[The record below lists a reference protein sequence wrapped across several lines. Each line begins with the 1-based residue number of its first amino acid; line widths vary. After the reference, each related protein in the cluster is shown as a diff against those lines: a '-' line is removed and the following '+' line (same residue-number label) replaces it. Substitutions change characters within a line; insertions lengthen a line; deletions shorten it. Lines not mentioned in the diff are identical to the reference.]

1 MELLILNTFFEAL
14 DTIDTFESLIW
25 TDRYN
30 GYGDF
35 ELCTPVDSGI
45 FQKLAIDNYLWLAE
59 SNKVMIV
66 ENLQVDADAENG
78 NRLIITGRSLESIL
92 DRRIVWSQTI
102 LQGNLQTAVQKLLND
117 SIISPTIPE
126 RQISNFIF
134 ETSTDPSITS
144 LTIDAQFTGDNLY
157 DVIYAICEAYG
168 LGFSIELT
176 DDNKFKFKLYS
187 GVDRSH
193 AQFVNPYVEFSPSF
207 NNLLNSSYIQS
218 KKTLKTLTLVGG
230 EGEGVDRIMV
240 AVDTHSEVA
249 LNRREMFTDARDV
262 SSTTDTTMTPEE
274 YLDLLIQRGLS
285 KLAENVVVQ
294 SFEGQMEN
302 LNSYKYG
309 EDFYLGDIL
318 QMLNEYGIEARVRIT
333 ELIRSQSTSGI
344 DIYPTFSTV

>member
-1 MELLILNTFFEAL
+1 MELLILDTFFEAL

-30 GYGDF
+30 GHGDF

-66 ENLQVDADAENG
+66 ENLQVNADAENG

-92 DRRIVWSQTI
+92 DRRIVWTQTI
-102 LQGNLQTAVQKLLND
+102 LQGNLQAAVQKLLND
-117 SIISPTIPE
+117 SIISPTITE
-126 RQISNFIF
+126 RRIPNFIF
-134 ETSTDPSITS
+134 EASTDPSVTA

-157 DVIYAICEAYG
+157 DVIFAICEAYG

-230 EGEGVDRIMV
+230 EGEGVNRIMI

-262 SSTTDTTMTPEE
+262 SSTTNEAMTPEE